1 MEFILFQ
8 IGETKEKTNKSTN
21 EPTLALTRKGR
32 KAVIS
37 SAMGLSKILP
47 RKAKIQV
54 WSSIDPEA
62 SETAELIAEELG
74 VKRKFLRTID
84 STDLSMVINTAFTTT
99 NDHCI
104 VIVGTNANI
113 AEWTSSLIGCRLP
126 LVPAACSSLAIDPE
140 KQDQAELLWF
150 FQPTSLKNII

>member
-8 IGETKEKTNKSTN
+8 IGETKEKTDKKTD
-21 EPTLALTRKGR
+21 ETTLALTRKG
-32 KAVIS
+32 KKTVTIS
-37 SAMGLSKILP
+37 AIGLSRILP

-54 WSSIDPEA
+54 WSSIAPEA

-74 VKRKFLRTID
+74 VKRKFLKTID
-84 STDLSMVINTAFTTT
+84 STDLSSVVSTAFENTS
-99 NDHCI
+99 DQCI

-113 AEWTSSLIGCRLP
+113 LEWTTSLIGCRLP
-126 LVPAACSSLAIDPE
+126 FVPSACASLAIDPE

-150 FQPTSLKNII
+150 FQPKPLKNIK